1 MDRLPRVLVVD
12 DQPANVRILA
22 AALRK
27 DCDVVAC
34 HDGESALGLAAAG
47 DIDLILLDVVM
58 PGVDGFEVCRRLKAE
73 VRTRRIPVIFV
84 TALEDMRDE
93 TTGFDVGGV
102 DYITKPI
109 RAPIVRARVRTH
121 LALKQA
127 QDLLESLASI
137 DAVTG
142 IANRRRFDEALDQE
156 WKRAARSGARLSI
169 AIADIDFFKAVND
182 LYGHARGDDALRR
195 VAHALRGIAR
205 RPSDLVARYGGEE
218 FGLVFPESDAAAM
231 FALLR
236 AALAAVRE
244 LAIPHTGSQAASHV
258 TISLGAVTVTPANG
272 GQPQEAL
279 EVADRLLY
287 DAKHG
292 GRNQARYRDGFDGES
307 SVLN

>member
-1 MDRLPRVLVVD
+1 MERLPRVLVVD

-22 AALRK
+22 VALRK
-27 DCDVVAC
+27 ECEVLAA
-34 HDGESALGLAAAG
+34 HDGDSALALAAAG

-58 PGVDGFEVCRRLKAE
+58 PGVDGFEVCRRLKADP
-73 VRTRRIPVIFV
+73 RTRPIPVIFV
-84 TALEDMRDE
+84 TALEDTRDE

-121 LALKQA
+121 LELKQA
-127 QDLLESLASI
+127 RDLLESLASI

-142 IANRRRFDEALDQE
+142 IANRRRFGEVLEQE
-156 WKRAARSGARLSI
+156 WKRAARSGATLSI
-169 AIADIDFFKAVND
+169 AIADIDFFKSVND
-182 LYGHARGDDALRR
+182 LYGHARGDEALRR
-195 VAHALRGIAR
+195 VAQALRAIAR

-218 FGLVFPESDAAAM
+218 FGLVFPESDATAM

-236 AALAAVRE
+236 VALAAVRG
-244 LAIPHTGSQAASHV
+244 LDIPHTGSQAAMHV
-258 TISLGAVTVTPANG
+258 TISLGAITADPASG
-272 GQPQEAL
+272 GTAQEAL

-287 DAKHG
+287 DAKHH
-292 GRNQARYRDGFDGES
+292 GRNQAHYRDGFTGEV